1 MRKDFDDS
9 DSMVNS
15 FNSILLD
22 NANKSAKFIKK
33 KQILSLKLN
42 LKENHGFQKRVLSY
56 ITL

>member
-22 NANKSAKFIKK
+22 NANISAKFIQKK
-33 KQILSLKLN
+33 PNIKVKLN
-42 LKENHGFQKRVLSY
+42 LKENHGFQNRVLSY

>member
-42 LKENHGFQKRVLSY
+42 LKENHGFQNRVLSY